1 MLYIRNRHEPD
12 VASLRDAGSVQIFNH
27 RTAQFWALLP
37 YGRNIAQNSLYGVI
51 EIKPFRGFLMVT
63 ADNHFIE

>member
-1 MLYIRNRHEPD
+1 MIIRNWHESD

-37 YGRNIAQNSLYGVI
+37 SGRDTAQNSLYGVI
-51 EIKPFRGFLMVT
+51 EIKPLRGFLMVT
-63 ADNHFIE
+63 ADNH